1 MADSEQHPEELT
13 VGKINGVYGIK
24 GWIKVFS
31 HTSPI
36 EQILQYQPWSLHKGR
51 KQISIEIE
59 QGKLHGKG
67 VIALPQGFETRNDAE
82 SLVGYE
88 IRIEADQLPELP
100 EGDFYWHE
108 LEGLEV
114 VNQAGEILGE
124 IDRMMETGAN
134 DVLVVAATENSID
147 DEERLIPYVIGEVV
161 IEVDLE
167 QGLLKV
173 NWDKDF

>member
-1 MADSEQHPEELT
+1 MADSGQLV
-13 VGKINGVYGIK
+13 VGTINGVYGIK
-24 GWIKVFS
+24 GWVKVFS

-36 EQILQYQPWSLHKGR
+36 EQVLQYQPWSLHKGK
-51 KQISIEIE
+51 KQLSIEVE

-67 VIALPQGFETRNDAE
+67 VIALPVGFETRNDAE

-100 EGDFYWHE
+100 EGEFYWHE
-108 LEGLEV
+108 LEGLTV
-114 VNQAGEILGE
+114 VNQAEEILGE

-134 DVLVVAATENSID
+134 DVLVVAATVESID

-161 IEVDLE
+161 EEVDLE
-167 QGLLKV
+167 QRLLKV
-173 NWDKDF
+173 NWDKNY